1 MSTRQKKTLN
11 MIALTTSKANA
22 QNLTCFA
29 TFIVT
34 AILAVVV
41 MLVAIILPAKAEN
54 VTEII
59 CWISMC
65 LEAIS
70 AILGIVAS
78 WIKRNAL

>member
-22 QNLTCFA
+22 QNLTCFV

-54 VTEII
+54 VTGTI